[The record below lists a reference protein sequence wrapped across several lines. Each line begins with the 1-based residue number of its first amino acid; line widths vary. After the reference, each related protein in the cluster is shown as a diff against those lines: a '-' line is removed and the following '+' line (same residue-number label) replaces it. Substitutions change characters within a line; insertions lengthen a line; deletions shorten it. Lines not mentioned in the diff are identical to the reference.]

1 MQKIEIRKIEDK
13 DDYQS
18 SEAYKR
24 LRTNLQLCG
33 AERKVIV
40 ISSCLP
46 SEGKSTTTV
55 NLCIS
60 LAEMGQR
67 VLLVD
72 ADLRKSVMVGRY
84 HITRMT
90 RGLSHYLAGQAEAE
104 QIFCETNIP
113 GLDMIDHIGK
123 VQIIDLAAA
132 IVAAPPGAVQPAAEV
147 DHRRVGVSFQIV
159 PDFPR
164 QIVLPHGDL
173 QRAEAL
179 HQTAG
184 VLISIRKVIV
194 DFVNQAHRR
203 FILVEIRIQL

>member
-113 GLDMIDHIGK
+113 GLDMILAGPTLPNPAEMLAGDVFKSLIRQ
-123 VQIIDLAAA
+123 VRNLYDYVIIDAPPIGSVIDAA
-132 IVAAPPGAVQPAAEV
+132 IIAPACDGIILVIGRRSEQKDCPEREAADGKDRNPAAGRGFE
-147 DHRRVGVSFQIV
+147 
-159 PDFPR
+159 
-164 QIVLPHGDL
+164 
-173 QRAEAL
+173 
-179 HQTAG
+179 
-184 VLISIRKVIV
+184 
-194 DFVNQAHRR
+194 
-203 FILVEIRIQL
+203 